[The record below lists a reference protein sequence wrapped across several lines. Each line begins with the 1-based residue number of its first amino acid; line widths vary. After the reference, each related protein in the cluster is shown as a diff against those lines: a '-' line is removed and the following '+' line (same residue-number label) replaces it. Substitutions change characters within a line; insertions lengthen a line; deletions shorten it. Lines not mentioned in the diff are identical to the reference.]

1 MLKIWAEAIVNKK
14 NNLFWIPLIK
24 NHSHRLVVQYIQ
36 DLLRISLSHKLIKIK
51 EKIARMLLLS
61 LLVILKH
68 KKTLGISLPLEN
80 KFLLRNSNS
89 KLSQWIAML
98 IQAKATL
105 QMISLL
111 CDVGRIIIFYW
122 KKIFKKLCI
131 KKQYLSN
138 MYQHIIKL
146 ILLFKTYFGNHFK
159 LS

>member
-24 NHSHRLVVQYIQ
+24 NHSHRLVVQSIQ

-51 EKIARMLLLS
+51 EKIARMLLLY

-89 KLSQWIAML
+89 KLSQ
-98 IQAKATL
+98 
-105 QMISLL
+105 
-111 CDVGRIIIFYW
+111 
-122 KKIFKKLCI
+122 
-131 KKQYLSN
+131 
-138 MYQHIIKL
+138 
-146 ILLFKTYFGNHFK
+146 
-159 LS
+159 